1 MKRGLQQYLQ
11 KFKDN
16 YCSENALDKHC
27 FWWQWHVISV
37 RPNKARKMI
46 HCHSDFPQSFSITFS
61 WNSINHELCL
71 WLSLGIVWNIQ
82 HRYRSSA
89 TLIQLMQ
96 MSFATFILLHLSS
109 YCCPP
114 NIKLYKYIPCI
125 FHYNFIKRDFP
136 LNISQLFLVLARS
149 TVRLLPNKGPN
160 ILSQG
165 YYMFINC
172 PQEFPNASNLTMLYY
187 FQMLNTSHLG

>member
-1 MKRGLQQYLQ
+1 MKTHSINIAFDGNDMSSLYGPI
-11 KFKDN
+11 
-16 YCSENALDKHC
+16 KHERWSIANLI
-27 FWWQWHVISV
+27 FL
-37 RPNKARKMI
+37 K
-46 HCHSDFPQSFSITFS
+46 QSFSITFS
-61 WNSINHELCL
+61 WNSINHELWL

-114 NIKLYKYIPCI
+114 NIPCI

-149 TVRLLPNKGPN
+149 TVWLLPIKGPD

-165 YYMFINC
+165 YYMFINR